1 MRTRYGSKVRSRF
14 SPDLL
19 APSGLIRVR
28 GITQGKPWYVFSVHV
43 AIVVVVVLGSG
54 SRGLPRWKRHE
65 WRKQP
70 ARASLV
76 PPRKTAED
84 DHDDEDEDDW
94 DATLN
99 RHKPWAMF
107 SWPLRATD
115 WKRPIAAPSGCMTGA
130 KHLQGFKSR

>member
-1 MRTRYGSKVRSRF
+1 MC
-14 SPDLL
+14 L
-19 APSGLIRVR
+19 AFTS
-28 GITQGKPWYVFSVHV
+28 QSSSSSSSC
-43 AIVVVVVLGSG
+43 VVGCG

-84 DHDDEDEDDW
+84 DHDDEDDW

-99 RHKPWAMF
+99 RH
-107 SWPLRATD
+107 D
-115 WKRPIAAPSGCMTGA
+115 
-130 KHLQGFKSR
+130 